1 MLGTVPEISRDPV
14 QFVPRLV
21 GPRKVSWFIQVTSV
35 IYSQWI
41 SWSTHKRLNI
51 WLVVWNM
58 AFIFHHIWDVILPID
73 ELIFFKMVKTTNQM
87 CIYINY
93 IISYIYIIYI
103 YIYCKIHYIRWIW
116 SLYIWHM
123 RYIYI
128 WWWWSLATPCPS
140 LFGQI
145 PEIWG
150 RPCLWSYA
158 LWLVQHSRRYS
169 FCTSMRL
176 GEGFATSHEYNLGH

>member
-93 IISYIYIIYI
+93 IISYIYIYYIVKSIIYDGYDLYTYDIWDI
-103 YIYCKIHYIRWIW
+103 YVYMMMMI
-116 SLYIWHM
+116 
-123 RYIYI
+123 
-128 WWWWSLATPCPS
+128 T
-140 LFGQI
+140 
-145 PEIWG
+145 
-150 RPCLWSYA
+150 SYT
-158 LWLVQHSRRYS
+158 LPLTFWPNPGDLR
-169 FCTSMRL
+169 TSMSLVIRTMAGAAFTTVL
-176 GEGFATSHEYNLGH
+176 VLYKHAPRRRVRHQPRI